1 MDVSFSWSP
10 DPGISVATQTYGSS
24 LGSAV
29 MVTDLFLVPS
39 ALITSLEF
47 IISSFNE
54 DRCKKRVILGK
65 YPETEHVM
73 LTAEDDMRLQ
83 PLADSSASSYLHSS
97 MAGNGVFGGSRRTQ
111 VAIYV
116 NI

>member
-1 MDVSFSWSP
+1 MDVSLSWSP
-10 DPGISVATQTYGSS
+10 DPGISEARQTYGSV

-39 ALITSLEF
+39 ALVTSLEF
-47 IISSFNE
+47 TVSSFTE
-54 DRCKKRVILGK
+54 DRWMYRVILGK

-73 LTAEDDMRLQ
+73 LTASDAMRLQ

-97 MAGNGVFGGSRRTQ
+97 MAGNGVLGGSRRTQ
-111 VAIYV
+111 VAICV